1 MIDNS
6 SQHTQG
12 IRRGK
17 LAVPLQDLLLTQSDH
32 GLSDYL
38 SLSLSECGEHT
49 KVSITTT
56 DVEPLTYSAFIHVS
70 APLDFASVV
79 FVAQP
84 VKLGELSDHRTLPDK
99 RKACVRIARLA
110 PFWRVLRQKGSQR
123 RR

>member
-1 MIDNS
+1 MSDHS
-6 SQHTQG
+6 SQQTQSM
-12 IRRGK
+12 RRAR
-17 LAVPLQDLLLTQSDH
+17 LALALEDLLLPQSEN

-38 SLSLSECGEHT
+38 ALSLSDCGDHT

-56 DVEPLTYSAFIHVS
+56 DSEPLSYSAFIHIHT
-70 APLDFASVV
+70 PLDLKSVV

-84 VKLGELSDHRTLPDK
+84 LKLGELSDYRSAPDK

-110 PFWRVLRQKGSQR
+110 AFWPRLRGKSPQR

>member
-1 MIDNS
+1 MTDQS
-6 SQHTQG
+6 SQHIQR

-17 LAVPLQDLLLTQSDH
+17 LAVPLDDLLLTQSAH

-38 SLSLSECGEHT
+38 SLSLSDCGELT

-56 DVEPLTYSAFIHVS
+56 DVEPLTYSAFIHTS
-70 APLDFASVV
+70 APVDFASVV

-84 VKLGELSDHRTLPDK
+84 IKLGELSDYRTVPDK

>member
-1 MIDNS
+1 MTDHS
-6 SQHTQG
+6 SRQIQD
-12 IRRGK
+12 IRRVR
-17 LAVPLQDLLLTQSDH
+17 LALALEDLLLAQSDN

-38 SLSLSECGEHT
+38 ALSLSDCGDHT

-56 DVEPLTYSAFIHVS
+56 DIEPVSYSAFIHIT
-70 APLDFASVV
+70 APLDLQSVV

-84 VKLGELSDHRTLPDK
+84 LKLGELSDHRSVPDK

-110 PFWRVLRQKGSQR
+110 PFWPGLRGKGPQR

>member
-1 MIDNS
+1 MTDYS
-6 SQHTQG
+6 TQQIQG
-12 IRRGK
+12 VRRGK
-17 LAVPLQDLLLTQSDH
+17 LALLLEDLLLAQTDH

-38 SLSLSECGEHT
+38 TLSLRECGEHT
-49 KVSITTT
+49 KISITTT
-56 DVEPLTYSAFIHVS
+56 DTESVTYSAFIHYS
-70 APLDFASVV
+70 APVDLQSMV

-84 VKLGELSDHRTLPDK
+84 MKLGELSDHRTVPEK